1 MAVVAQS
8 VEQWFVVPSVAGSI
22 PVDRPIIIWSQ
33 VIEIF
38 L

>member
-22 PVDRPIIIWSQ
+22 PVDRPIIMVSSDWDFF
-33 VIEIF
+33 V
-38 L
+38 